1 MISDTQTVTG
11 VAMLAVAL
19 ALATTGLAQP
29 AADVL
34 QAVAAAPAHVATK
47 FDDDAAFAVTRDG
60 EYVVL
65 DRRGHGVYVF
75 DAAGAKVRR
84 IVSAGIGPGELFQP
98 LALALNAD
106 DLIAVADSP
115 NGLDRV
121 QYFASNGMRVGGFY
135 LPLAPEPRLTAANL
149 LLASGGSLGFSGSA
163 FVVNRPEWGALVT
176 EHDVTGRVIRQMGN
190 LRQVGPAP
198 DRDLDI
204 AMSIGIP
211 LGTRDG
217 GFLFVFQTGAPM
229 FRKYSRDG
237 RVEFERHIQGPELDA
252 RVLALPTVWPP
263 RAAGTKPVVPPMVRA
278 AALDRDGRLWISLTV
293 PYTYVYNEAGEKVRT
308 LQFRGASVLSPS
320 SLFFTSKGRL
330 LVAPGGYEFEVN

>member
-1 MISDTQTVTG
+1 MISDTKILTSS
-11 VAMLAVAL
+11 ALLAF
-19 ALATTGLAQP
+19 ALATTGVARP

-34 QAVAAAPAHVATK
+34 QAVAAAPAHVVTK

-75 DAAGAKVRR
+75 DAAGTKVRR
-84 IVSAGIGPGELFQP
+84 IVSAGTGPGELFQP

-121 QYFASNGMRVGGFY
+121 QYFASNGLRVGGFY
-135 LPLAPEPRLTAANL
+135 LPLAPQPRLTAANM
-149 LLASGGSLGFSGSA
+149 LLASGGSLIFSGST

-176 EHDVTGRVIRQMGN
+176 EHDVTGRVIRQMGS
-190 LRQVGPAP
+190 LRQIGLVP

-204 AMSIGIP
+204 AMNIGIP

-217 GFLFVFQTGAPM
+217 GFLFVFQTGVPM

-237 RVEFERHIQGPELDA
+237 RVEFERHVQGPELDA
-252 RVLALPTVWPP
+252 RILALPTVWPP
-263 RAAGTKPVVPPMVRA
+263 RAAGSTPVVPPMVRA
-278 AALDRDGRLWISLTV
+278 AALDAEGRLWISLAV
-293 PYTYVYNEAGEKVRT
+293 PYTYVYDQAGEKIRT
-308 LQFRGASVLSPS
+308 IQFRGAGVLSPT
-320 SLFFTSKGRL
+320 SLYFTSKGRL

>member
-1 MISDTQTVTG
+1 MISDTKILTWG
-11 VAMLAVAL
+11 AVL
-19 ALATTGLAQP
+19 ALAVTTTGFARP

-34 QAVAAAPAHVATK
+34 QAVTAAPAHVVTK

-115 NGLDRV
+115 NGFDRV

-135 LPLAPEPRLTAANL
+135 LPLAPQPRLTAANL
-149 LLASGGSLGFSGSA
+149 LLASGGSLVFSGST
-163 FVVNRPEWGALVT
+163 FVVNRPEWGALLT
-176 EHDVTGRVIRQMGN
+176 EHDASGRVIRQMGN
-190 LRQVGPAP
+190 LRQVGSAP

-237 RVEFERHIQGPELDA
+237 RIEFERHIQGPELDA

-263 RAAGTKPVVPPMVRA
+263 RSAGSKPVVPPMVRA

-293 PYTYVYNEAGEKVRT
+293 PYTYVYNEAGEKART

-320 SLFFTSKGRL
+320 SLYFTSKGRL

>member
-1 MISDTQTVTG
+1 MISDTKILTW
-11 VAMLAVAL
+11 AALLAL
-19 ALATTGLAQP
+19 ALATTGFAHP

-34 QAVAAAPAHVATK
+34 QAVAAAPAHVVTK
-47 FDDDAAFAVTRDG
+47 FDDEAAFAVTRDG

-75 DAAGAKVRR
+75 DAAGANVRR

-135 LPLAPEPRLTAANL
+135 LPLAPQPRLTAPNM
-149 LLASGGSLGFSGSA
+149 LLASGGSLIFSGST
-163 FVVNRPEWGALVT
+163 FVVNRPEWGALLT
-176 EHDVTGRVIRQMGN
+176 EHDVTGRVVRQIGN
-190 LRQVGPAP
+190 LRQGGPTP
-198 DRDLDI
+198 DRDLDV

-229 FRKYSRDG
+229 FRKYSREG
-237 RVEFERHIQGPELDA
+237 RIEFERHIQGPELDA

-263 RAAGTKPVVPPMVRA
+263 RSAGAKPVVPPMVRA
-278 AALDRDGRLWISLTV
+278 AALDAEGRLWISLTV
-293 PYTYVYNEAGEKVRT
+293 PYTYVYDQAGEKVRT
-308 LQFRGASVLSPS
+308 VQFRGASVLSPS
-320 SLFFTSKGRL
+320 SLYFTSRGRL
-330 LVAPGGYEFEVN
+330 LVAPGGYEFDVK